1 MTDTYDGII
10 LGAGHNGLILQAYL
24 GKAGFKTLAIE
35 RKAVAGGGLATLEDP
50 RHPGFLHN
58 THAFFQRA
66 ITTMPWY
73 ADLELERH
81 GARYIEPELNVAL
94 ITREGRALGAVGRH
108 HDDLGVAAFHVGRE
122 HGRGAPS
129 GYGLAEYDVTVRE
142 VDADVVL
149 DQRDVADAV
158 TLVAVERVLPDRP
171 RDVRRCA
178 GGRGKAE
185 QKKQPEK
192 PHHHL
197 SLL

>member
-1 MTDTYDGII
+1 MTDIYDGII

-24 GKAGFKTLAIE
+24 GKAGLKTLAIE

-94 ITREGRALGAVGRH
+94 ITREDARSNGGPTSS
-108 HDDLGVAAFHVGRE
+108 
-122 HGRGAPS
+122 APS
-129 GYGLAEYDVTVRE
+129 RRLRPSANATPRPCSAGIRISCRSCGIFSS
-142 VDADVVL
+142 
-149 DQRDVADAV
+149 
-158 TLVAVERVLPDRP
+158 P
-171 RDVRRCA
+171 RDARRRFRARSARRCSNEVPPA
-178 GGRGKAE
+178 DG
-185 QKKQPEK
+185 
-192 PHHHL
+192 
-197 SLL
+197 